1 MVIILI
7 DLQRINNILRFQKEF
22 KWVEKSPFYKD
33 HKYYNNSL
41 EAHAHKHPIKEKHTG
56 KWNSLIKYDNYKT
69 IIDSYNKASIDLS
82 KKFDYIS
89 KGKYDLQ
96 YSYKHDSVNIV
107 DLNNGLIVCLKYKDY
122 SNCYNIATC
131 YFPSKVD
138 KLFSLR
144 SYISDQNTISDINYI
159 MLDNNNHNL
168 DLFKEAME
176 EYFGIN
182 SKEHQILF
190 NNENA
195 DINELIIGIEKD
207 ILEYLNFMEKCI
219 QSEKD
224 KKYYFVFNDAIEYV
238 IKLSL
243 LYKVKNN
250 NYHDFYKRFLDIDI
264 NDSYKDA
271 LDMCKKYIDEM
282 EKNNGG
288 NDQL

>member
-1 MVIILI
+1 MIILI
-7 DLQRINNILRFQKEF
+7 DLQRINKILRFQKEF

-41 EAHAHKHPIKEKHTG
+41 EAHAHKHPIKEKYTG

-168 DLFKEAME
+168 DLFKEVMSNLNMDHTPYDCRSTTATKLYNAGVDQLIYKLILGHDVSDITE
-176 EYFGIN
+176 KHYIKITSSQKVKAIN
-182 SKEHQILF
+182 SF
-190 NNENA
+190 
-195 DINELIIGIEKD
+195 D
-207 ILEYLNFMEKCI
+207 
-219 QSEKD
+219 
-224 KKYYFVFNDAIEYV
+224 
-238 IKLSL
+238 
-243 LYKVKNN
+243 
-250 NYHDFYKRFLDIDI
+250 
-264 NDSYKDA
+264 
-271 LDMCKKYIDEM
+271 
-282 EKNNGG
+282 
-288 NDQL
+288 